1 MTITHLQEIWIVIN
15 ENLPRDEWLLLQSIY
30 EIIQRNI
37 QLRPDDFLPSAPN
50 SSEPKWMRNVRNV
63 LQQRKNNGHIA
74 RDKNGKYIIPTKEIN
89 ISDDSITTP
98 SRIHYRI
105 SEERFRKIQES
116 REAIGRAGENWVIN
130 YERNYL
136 SMKGKNALAERIA
149 RISEINVAAGYDIL
163 SFELDS
169 SEKYIE
175 VKTTALS
182 KAAFFISANE
192 LEIAQQLNG
201 NYWIYFVSEIYGEPK
216 LFTIQDPTTEIGKK
230 LILTPINFQVQ
241 INP

>member
-1 MTITHLQEIWIVIN
+1 MAITHLQDIWIVIN
-15 ENLPRDEWLLLQSIY
+15 EKLPRDEWIHLQSIY
-30 EIIQRNI
+30 EMIQSNI

-74 RDKNGKYIIPTKEIN
+74 WDKNGKYMIPTMGIT

-98 SRIHYRI
+98 SKIHYKI

-116 REAIGRAGENWVIN
+116 REAIGQAGESWVIN

-136 SMKGKNALAERIA
+136 TVKGKSELAERIA
-149 RISEINVAAGYDIL
+149 RISEINIAAGYDIL

-169 SEKYIE
+169 SEKFIE

-182 KAAFFISANE
+182 KAEFFISANE
-192 LEIAQQLNG
+192 LEIAKQLNG
-201 NYWIYFVSEIYGEPK
+201 NYWIYLVSEIYGEPK
-216 LFTIQDPTTEIGKK
+216 LFVIQDPTKEIGKK

-241 INP
+241 INL